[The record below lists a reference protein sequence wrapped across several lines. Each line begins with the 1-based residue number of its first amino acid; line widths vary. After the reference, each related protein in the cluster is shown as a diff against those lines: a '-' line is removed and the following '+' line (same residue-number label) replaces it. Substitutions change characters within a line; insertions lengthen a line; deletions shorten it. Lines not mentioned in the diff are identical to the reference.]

1 VPVAEAALDRTVD
14 IAACSSS
21 PGVDVFNAPS
31 DRPLPAAGVAPLGR
45 PAAYSAEL
53 IGTFG
58 LVLFIVLVLTV
69 STAPP
74 LGIGGPN
81 FAVVGLVHAFALMLL
96 IAALGAACGAHFNP
110 AVTIGMLSTRR
121 IGLAD
126 ACAYIVMQLVGA
138 VLAVLLVKGLMSS
151 TGTAAHFGAPKVAT
165 GRFLDGSA
173 VKGLV
178 AEAVGTFFLMWAI
191 MGTVVNPR
199 GDRAW
204 GSFVIGATLGLAV
217 MCIAPL
223 TGAGLNPAR
232 AFGPA
237 LFGGFGPAGDW
248 ILAFIVGP
256 VAGAVLAAR
265 LYTALFLARQPGA
278 ASVEASGAQSPSPS
292 PAPAPSGRLGIA
304 RP

>member
-1 VPVAEAALDRTVD
+1 M
-14 IAACSSS
+14 
-21 PGVDVFNAPS
+21 NAPT
-31 DRPLPAAGVAPLGR
+31 DLPARDAGVAPLGR
-45 PAAYSAEL
+45 PAAYAAEL

-58 LVLFIVLVLTV
+58 LVLFIVLVLTI

-74 LGIGGPN
+74 VGLGGPN

-96 IAALGAACGAHFNP
+96 IAALGGACGAHFNP
-110 AVTIGMLSTRR
+110 AVTVGMLSTRR

-126 ACAYIVMQLVGA
+126 ACAYIVVQLAGA
-138 VLAVLLVKGLMSS
+138 VLAVLLVKALMNG
-151 TGTAAHFGAPKVAT
+151 TGTAANFGAPKVTT

-173 VKGLV
+173 VKGAV
-178 AEAVGTFFLMWAI
+178 AEGIGAFFLMWAI

-199 GDRAW
+199 GERAW

-237 LFGGFGPAGDW
+237 LFGSFGPAGDW
-248 ILAFIVGP
+248 LLAFVVGP
-256 VAGAVLAAR
+256 CVGAVLAAQ
-265 LYTALFLARQPGA
+265 LYTAVVLSRAPRAAAAEPASDGYRATPARPPAPTGRPGLARP
-278 ASVEASGAQSPSPS
+278 
-292 PAPAPSGRLGIA
+292 
-304 RP
+304 

>member
-1 VPVAEAALDRTVD
+1 VNVPSSGRAL
-14 IAACSSS
+14 S
-21 PGVDVFNAPS
+21 
-31 DRPLPAAGVAPLGR
+31 AGVAPLGR
-45 PAAYSAEL
+45 PKAYAAEL

-58 LVLFIVLVLTV
+58 LVLFIVFILSV
-69 STAPP
+69 SAPAP
-74 LGIGGPN
+74 LGLGGPD

-96 IAALGAACGAHFNP
+96 VAALGSVCGAHFNP
-110 AVTIGMLSTRR
+110 AVTVGMLSTRR
-121 IGLAD
+121 IGFGD

-138 VLAVLLVKGLMSS
+138 VLAVLLIKALMNG
-151 TGTAAHFGAPKVAT
+151 TATAAHFGAPKVTT

-178 AEAVGTFFLMWAI
+178 AEGIGAFFLMWAI
-191 MGTVVNPR
+191 MGTMVNPR

-204 GSFVIGATLGLAV
+204 GAFVIGATLGLAV

-248 ILAFIVGP
+248 LLAFVVGP
-256 VAGAVLAAR
+256 VAGAVAAAQ
-265 LYTALFLARQPGA
+265 LYTLVVMAPEPLAGPAATDEEARFGRADGA
-278 ASVEASGAQSPSPS
+278 AVVTTRPADGARRS
-292 PAPAPSGRLGIA
+292 PA
-304 RP
+304 